1 MDKYRIE
8 TDTMGEVS
16 VPTDALWG
24 AQTQRSLLNFAI
36 GHETFPTSFI
46 HAYVILKKSCALSNK
61 ALGKLDPKIAELIT
75 DACDEILTG
84 KYDDQFPLK
93 IWQTGSGT
101 QTNMNVNEVIANLA
115 NEKAG
120 EKRGSKKPV
129 HPNDHVNLS
138 QSSNDS
144 FPTAMHIAVARETV
158 GSLLPVATRFRD
170 ELTKK
175 VNQFSDI
182 IKIGR
187 THLQDAVPLSL
198 GSVFSS
204 YQQLLSDHIDDIHQA
219 LDRVFELAIG
229 GTAVGTGLNTP
240 ADFDQHAVDFISKET
255 SLPFICTP
263 NKFSALSAHMPLCAL
278 SGTIANLSATL
289 HKIAHD
295 IRMLGSGPR
304 CGIGEL
310 ILPSNEPGSSIM
322 PGKVNPTQSEALTMV
337 AFQVQASHQ
346 AVLQGASHGHF
357 ELNVYKPLIVY
368 NMLSAITLTSD
379 AMSSFAKNCL
389 SDLEANK
396 TKIEAFLNISLMLV
410 TALNPVIGY
419 DQSAKIAKY
428 AHENHLSLKEAALK
442 LGILSEEEFD
452 KAINTYQ
459 MAHPHAAED

>member
-1 MDKYRIE
+1 MDKHRIE